1 MLNLSGAIFHD
12 QSPLKLYGPTHLAAI
27 VTMVVASLVYV
38 AAARAWPGKW
48 ASAAAWALAALLLV
62 NEVAWWGVLVARGEW
77 GWDYALPLYLC
88 DAAGFVAAV
97 ALATRRPLLVEI
109 TYFWGLAGTIQAMIT
124 PDLHY
129 DFPSYFYFQYFAQH
143 IGIVV
148 AALLL
153 VIGLQ
158 IQPRKGSIQ
167 RMVAITVGFSAM
179 AGVADIITG
188 GNYMYLHRKP
198 SSGSLLDYMGPWPLY
213 IAAGVPL
220 AVGLLVLLDL
230 PFWRGRRG
238 LASGSA
244 RSG

>member
-12 QSPLKLYGPTHLAAI
+12 QNPLKLYGPTHLASI
-27 VTMVVASLVYV
+27 VTMVVVSLVFV
-38 AAARAWPGKW
+38 AAARAWPGKP
-48 ASAAAWALAALLLV
+48 ASGAAWVLAAMLLV

-88 DAAGFVAAV
+88 DAAGFVAAM
-97 ALATRRPLLVEI
+97 ALVTRRPLLVEI

-148 AALLL
+148 ASLFL
-153 VIGLQ
+153 VVGLR
-158 IQPRKGSIQ
+158 IQPRQGSIR
-167 RMVAITVGFSAM
+167 RMVAVTVGFSIL
-179 AGVADIITG
+179 AGVADVITG
-188 GNYMYLHRKP
+188 GNYMYLHSKP

-220 AVGLLVLLDL
+220 AVALLVLLDL
-230 PFWRGRRG
+230 PFWRGRRRV
-238 LASGSA
+238 AA
-244 RSG
+244 V